1 MAARL
6 QERLRNPRQA
16 KNVPRIECMEDPAQR
31 QEQITTAFPNKI
43 LYNSEDVAHVVA
55 QESADAPKDA
65 TQSRSPKKHPMRRT
79 STRRARPSAHTTDA
93 EQLQSLCDLVN
104 ITDVQSRA
112 LSQAGQRKSARR
124 GVTLSSYPSP
134 LVPPSQSSNQRSN
147 DGKPNNILPGV
158 NIYVNDH
165 SLPKRKKGGGVVYA
179 EPRKRLR
186 TSLPTPTSDKVVT
199 REPTENVNAPRHQ
212 PSSAPSLK
220 LVEIY
225 GSQSDGKT
233 PHEFMPPNEHAIA
246 WDHSSSGRDLDM
258 PGVTRRHTRSSILS
272 QPPPEDSL
280 DMSINRP
287 CNQNGG
293 SWKTYNRTRDHDV
306 RAAAQEADD
315 LDVDFTLWGDPSA
328 GDPDGDSF

>member
-6 QERLRNPRQA
+6 QEKLRNPRQA
-16 KNVPRIECMEDPAQR
+16 KNVPRIECVEDPALR
-31 QEQITTAFPNKI
+31 QEQVTAAFPNKI
-43 LYNSEDVAHVVA
+43 RYNSEDVAHVVA
-55 QESADAPKDA
+55 QESVDAPEDA
-65 TQSRSPKKHPMRRT
+65 TQLRSPRKHPMRRT

-93 EQLQSLCDLVN
+93 EQLQSSRDLVN
-104 ITDVQSRA
+104 VTDTKYRA

-134 LVPPSQSSNQRSN
+134 PVPPSQSSNQRSN
-147 DGKPNNILPGV
+147 DGKPNTILPGV
-158 NIYVNDH
+158 NIYVNDQ

-179 EPRKRLR
+179 ERGKRLR
-186 TSLPTPTSDKVVT
+186 TSLPTLTFDKVVT
-199 REPTENVNAPRHQ
+199 REPIEGVNAPRHQ
-212 PSSAPSLK
+212 TSSAPSLE
-220 LVEIY
+220 LVGMY
-225 GSQSDGKT
+225 GSQSDGEA
-233 PHEFMPPNEHAIA
+233 PHKFTPPNEHTTA
-246 WDHSSSGRDLDM
+246 WDHSKSGCDLGM
-258 PGVTRRHTRSSILS
+258 PGVTRRRTRSSILS

-280 DMSINRP
+280 DMSINIP

-293 SWKTYNRTRDHDV
+293 SWKTYNRTRGHDV